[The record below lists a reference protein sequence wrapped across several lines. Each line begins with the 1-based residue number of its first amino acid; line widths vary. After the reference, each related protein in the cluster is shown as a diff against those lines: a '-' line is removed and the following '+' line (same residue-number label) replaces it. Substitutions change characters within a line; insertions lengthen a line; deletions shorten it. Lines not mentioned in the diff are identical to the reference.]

1 MSCQPPQ
8 TIRQYVR
15 RDSFIGSQEFLVTP
29 EPPQHH
35 VADDQ
40 QRPAISQDLHRS
52 IQRTPRPP
60 LWPRL
65 LLCHI
70 STVAYFHL
78 HFTSKI
84 CTLTFARQAVTRRAF
99 KE

>member
-35 VADDQ
+35 VADNQ
-40 QRPAISQDLHRS
+40 QRPAIAQDLHGG

-70 STVAYFHL
+70 FTVTYFHL
-78 HFTSKI
+78 HFTSKMG
-84 CTLTFARQAVTRRAF
+84 TLHFVILGILCRAY